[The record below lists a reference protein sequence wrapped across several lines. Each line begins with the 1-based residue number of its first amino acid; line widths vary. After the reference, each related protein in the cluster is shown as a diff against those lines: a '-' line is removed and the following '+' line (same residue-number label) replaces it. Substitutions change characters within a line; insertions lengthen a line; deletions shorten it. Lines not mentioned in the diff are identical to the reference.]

1 MKRNLIYLS
10 FLALMLVYGQSVT
23 AQRKCCVV
31 RCDSVQNIEN
41 RAMAMSRKLMLDEKT
56 SAKFM
61 PLYTAY
67 LTELSQCQ
75 PCQPQKYTTDEKCLQ
90 NIEQRYDEQIKRLN
104 IKKSY
109 VAKFADIL
117 TPLQVQKVMSPNCR
131 KAKGCMPKGVKKPMR
146 GMQRPDCPL
155 QQQNCPLKQ

>member
-31 RCDSVQNIEN
+31 RCDSVQNIEK

-75 PCQPQKYTTDEKCLQ
+75 PCQPQKYTTDEQCLQ